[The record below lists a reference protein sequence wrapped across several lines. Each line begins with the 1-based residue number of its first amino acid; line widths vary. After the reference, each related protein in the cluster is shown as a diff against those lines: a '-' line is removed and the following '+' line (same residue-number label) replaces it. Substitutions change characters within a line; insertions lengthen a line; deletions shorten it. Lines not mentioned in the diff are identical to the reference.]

1 MKKLDFQP
9 VKSDEAF
16 KKNYKLHD
24 LAERN
29 GKNLLVQWGFN
40 FRNFGEDRRNEKVW
54 ERGEDKPDIIIE
66 YNGKHALL
74 DWKGKKKPKWIVNER
89 AVISYEK
96 WKEKFQLP
104 MIIAFFVFDE
114 NEKITHKKF
123 AVLGKNKY
131 KTQQKRQ
138 WDANRTV
145 EFPDELPDFTATEII
160 NFFNSLN
167 K

>member
-9 VKSDEAF
+9 VKSDKAF

-24 LAERN
+24 MAEAN

-40 FRNFGEDRRNEKVW
+40 FSNFGEDRRNEKVW

-66 YNGKHALL
+66 YNGKRALV
-74 DWKGKKKPKWIVNER
+74 DWKGKRKPKWLINER
-89 AVISYEK
+89 AAKSYEN
-96 WKEKFQLP
+96 WREKLNMP
-104 MIIAFFVFDE
+104 MMIVFFVFDE
-114 NEKITHKKF
+114 NNEIRERRF

-131 KTQQKRQ
+131 ELSKGRQ
-138 WDANRTV
+138 WDANKTV
-145 EFPDELPDFTATEII
+145 EFENDLPVFTAPEII
-160 NFFNSLN
+160 KFFNSM